1 MNNSNRYHLLESGN
15 RQLLKPRM
23 RSPSKMM
30 YLSLFIL
37 VTGVTLC
44 ALNIYQLHRIKEDHM
59 FHHAAGPIVEG
70 SNDENKQKSE
80 KPIAWVAGKNLH
92 TGYLKHVFDV
102 LSHVGFVTGDYTAD
116 WSLLWSHDYPFK
128 TFAPQLSS
136 LKPYQKINHFPG
148 SGYITNKV
156 SLATSTM
163 KFIPRAFKLPEDR
176 DKFLSFSQDHPEV
189 MWVQKSNTHR
199 GIQIRNTSDLDL
211 KKEGSF
217 IQEYVSKPFLIDKH
231 KFDIGVYTI
240 LTSINPIRVYIVEGD
255 ILFRFCPQEYYPFD
269 PQNRDKYVVGDD
281 YLPMWK
287 VPSLKDIHQRHGFSF
302 KDTFNIYMKSK
313 GLDYEKVW
321 RDIRS
326 AIATV
331 YLEKESKLIESAL
344 AYLDTNNFFE
354 MVRFDFVL
362 DEALNVFL
370 MEANMSPNLSSSHF
384 PPNKRLYE
392 HVIFNVLGLIGLTH
406 WTSPKQV
413 NYEDEMRVSSADV
426 NVFPEVCTNSTC
438 ASSCMDILCRLCKHC
453 RTHSVEKTLKIAY
466 LEHVQQGSCRRIFPP
481 ALNRSEVLAW
491 NPKSSWPGTEEL
503 TESNKLMYLWF
514 LGMCH
519 KDLSWC

>member
-1 MNNSNRYHLLESGN
+1 MWKSENRYRPRRQLYVLGKLVRNRTVNEETSLTGVNADGPGCGGEIKQNMRLPFPARSQRGGWYHLLESGN

-80 KPIAWVAGKNLH
+80 KPIAWVA
-92 TGYLKHVFDV
+92 
-102 LSHVGFVTGDYTAD
+102 
-116 WSLLWSHDYPFK
+116 
-128 TFAPQLSS
+128 
-136 LKPYQKINHFPG
+136 G

-240 LTSINPIRVYIVEGD
+240 LTSINPLRVYIVEGD

-287 VPSLKDIHQRHGFSF
+287 VSSLKDIHQRHGFSF

-406 WTSPKQV
+406 WMSSKQV